1 MGSKRRSGPYL
12 IDVFSSF
19 VLLSR
24 GPWISK
30 SCLPRTDNPLETNF
44 PERIFKSFFFFNT
57 LSNFLEK
64 VIRTSPFFFLSLWTD
79 EAVSLTKNYSDTECT
94 VIAS

>member
-30 SCLPRTDNPLETNF
+30 SCRPRTDNPLETNF
-44 PERIFKSFFFFNT
+44 PEKNFKIF
-57 LSNFLEK
+57 
-64 VIRTSPFFFLSLWTD
+64 
-79 EAVSLTKNYSDTECT
+79 A
-94 VIAS
+94 